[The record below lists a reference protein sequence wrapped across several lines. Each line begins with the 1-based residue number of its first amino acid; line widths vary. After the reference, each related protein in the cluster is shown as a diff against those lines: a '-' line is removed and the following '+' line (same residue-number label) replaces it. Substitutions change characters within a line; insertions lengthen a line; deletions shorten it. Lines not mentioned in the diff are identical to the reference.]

1 MRGFPAL
8 WIGVRRKGPDETHQ
22 IPDMLVGF
30 HSSKGRHAAQADAI
44 LDNTGGFTVRIRLDF
59 GGSQVG
65 RPGVHPSPR
74 IGGFPPRITM
84 ALRANRAE
92 ELVALLDTCLH
103 IRGRRVEARA
113 TGSPNKEMLGFS
125 SEERLCA
132 TGLGKCAQVEL
143 RSYYAAADKHQDEN
157 RDCNPNKALHRR
169 APKDGQDYCEKQE
182 GRRASRPSLAGI
194 RMRPGCWSRGWSS
207 STCRKFP

>member
-44 LDNTGGFTVRIRLDF
+44 LHNPEEFPVRIRLDF

-84 ALRANRAE
+84 ALRAIRAE

-103 IRGRRVEARA
+103 IRGRTREARA
-113 TGSPNKEMLGFS
+113 TGSPHKEMLGFI
-125 SEERLCA
+125 SERRFCA
-132 TGLGKCAQVEL
+132 NRFGKCAQGGL
-143 RSYYAAADKHQDEN
+143 RNYYSSAYKHHDHQTAY
-157 RDCNPNKALHRR
+157 NP
-169 APKDGQDYCEKQE
+169 
-182 GRRASRPSLAGI
+182 
-194 RMRPGCWSRGWSS
+194 
-207 STCRKFP
+207 

>member
-1 MRGFPAL
+1 MRGFLAL
-8 WIGVRRKGPDETHQ
+8 WIGVCRKGPDETHQ

-30 HSSKGRHAAQADAI
+30 HSSKGRHAAQADAALHNPEKFPVGI
-44 LDNTGGFTVRIRLDF
+44 PLNF
-59 GGSQVG
+59 GRSQVG
-65 RPGVHPSPR
+65 CPGVHPSPCV
-74 IGGFPPRITM
+74 GGFPSRITM
-84 ALRANRAE
+84 ALGTVGAE
-92 ELVALLDTCLH
+92 EFVAFRETRFH
-103 IRGRRVEARA
+103 IRGRRRGARA

-132 TGLGKCAQVEL
+132 TRLGKCAQVEL
-143 RSYYAAADKHQDEN
+143 RSHYAAADKHQDEN

-207 STCRKFP
+207 SPCRKFP

>member
-44 LDNTGGFTVRIRLDF
+44 VHNPEEFPVRIRLDF
-59 GGSQVG
+59 GGYQVG

-84 ALRANRAE
+84 ALRAIRAE

-103 IRGRRVEARA
+103 IGGRRREARA

-132 TGLGKCAQVEL
+132 TRLGKCAQVEL
-143 RSYYAAADKHQDEN
+143 RSHYAAADKHQDEN

-182 GRRASRPSLAGI
+182 GRRASRPSLAAFRI
-194 RMRPGCWSRGWSS
+194 RPVCSSLRCS
-207 STCRKFP
+207 ST